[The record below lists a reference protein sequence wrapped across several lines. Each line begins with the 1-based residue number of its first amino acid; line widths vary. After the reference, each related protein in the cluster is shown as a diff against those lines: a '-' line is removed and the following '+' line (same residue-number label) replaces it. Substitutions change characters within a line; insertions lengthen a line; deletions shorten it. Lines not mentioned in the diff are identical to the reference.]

1 MVRVLTRQGT
11 IIAVEQDNLRTA
23 GKWIKTH
30 AEAIFNTTYWYIT
43 PEEDEAVRFTQ
54 TPNAFY
60 ISTLS
65 APNATLTL
73 RSPVPYVSGDKVTIV
88 GGKMAGHV
96 VPSKQ
101 LSDGS
106 LQLNISEEVK
116 NADEYAWV
124 FKIDFGGPRA

>member
-1 MVRVLTRQGT
+1 M
-11 IIAVEQDNLRTA
+11 
-23 GKWIKTH
+23 
-30 AEAIFNTTYWYIT
+30 
-43 PEEDEAVRFTQ
+43 RFTQ
-54 TPNAFY
+54 TADAFY
-60 ISTLS
+60 MSTLS

-73 RSPVPYVSGDKVTIV
+73 RSPVPYVSGDKVTIE

-101 LSDGS
+101 LGDGS
-106 LQLNISEEVK
+106 LQLSISEEVK